1 MKHYAQVLP
10 EHFES
15 AVNGAREKAAQNPA
29 QKVAA
34 RGVICV
40 AASRTTKNSDDAK
53 AVENK
58 LFRAEKEENEQAKNR
73 GDTIR
78 TCDLYVPNVAL

>member
-1 MKHYAQVLP
+1 MASSFFPRGMECPPLVLTTRISLWKWCRYKGGRS
-10 EHFES
+10 H
-15 AVNGAREKAAQNPA
+15 EKISHN
-29 QKVAA
+29 
-34 RGVICV
+34 
-40 AASRTTKNSDDAK
+40 AK

>member
-15 AVNGAREKAAQNPA
+15 AVNGAIEKAA

-34 RGVICV
+34 RSVFCV

-53 AVENK
+53 ALENN

>member
-15 AVNGAREKAAQNPA
+15 AVNGAREKVA

-34 RGVICV
+34 RSVFCV

-53 AVENK
+53 ALENN
-58 LFRAEKEENEQAKNR
+58 LFRAEKEENVQAKNR